1 MARASGVEI
10 DPSGT
15 LQEEVLVSVRATAE
29 NLNSM
34 AMELRFSGPSPEVR
48 EKLRIFRASSSHHL
62 YLKPRLGH
70 LGTPW
75 GGVKAV

>member
-34 AMELRFSGPSPEVR
+34 AMDVLHGRPTEIDWINGAVQREALKLGISAPENTKIIHEIR
-48 EKLRIFRASSSHHL
+48 LLSS
-62 YLKPRLGH
+62 
-70 LGTPW
+70 
-75 GGVKAV
+75 